1 MQLLKEFTLSENQK
15 KASEEIGLAIASI
28 NEIYNEWKK
37 TQRRRNAVNIVTT
50 SVNKLTTINPATLD
64 HIHDTSKL
72 KLATI
77 IMRCMDVPPWM
88 DVETKRITYRRL
100 YPIIARMQA
109 QSPNTGT
116 GGLLRD
122 VIMTRLSASIT
133 GCSEDEAEKNVFVA
147 YEPAVSKKYL
157 RYMFGDEMPQNVVKM
172 STLNLPEDFDTMVNI
187 LRINH
192 KKACDRC
199 NNQEGSN
206 NEQ

>member
-1 MQLLKEFTLSENQK
+1 MHLLKEFTLLESQK
-15 KASEEIGLAIASI
+15 KASAEVGYVINAI
-28 NEIYNEWKK
+28 NEVYNEWKK

-50 SVNKLTTINPATLD
+50 SVNKLTTIDPATID

-77 IMRCMDVPPWM
+77 IMRCMDIPPWM

-100 YPIIARMQA
+100 YPIIAKMQT

-133 GCSEDEAEKNVFVA
+133 GCCDDENGQNVFVA

-157 RYMFGDEMPQNVVKM
+157 RYMFGDKMPQNVIKM
-172 STLNLPEDFDTMVNI
+172 QTLNLPDDFDTMVNI

-199 NNQEGSN
+199 NGEASTD
-206 NEQ
+206 E